1 MPNLYTIGTGGKSAE
16 VFFRLLEEH
25 GVRRVIDIRLRNT
38 SQLAGYTK
46 MSDLP
51 FFLKRILRADYV
63 HEPLLAPTDELLD
76 GYKQRRLSWPAYERA
91 YRDLIATR
99 DAQIRHSVASLTD
112 AALLCAEPSP
122 VHCHR
127 RVAAEYL
134 AERGRGLTVVHLQ

>member
-1 MPNLYTIGTGGKSAE
+1 MPNVYTIGTGGKPASE
-16 VFFRLLEEH
+16 FFRLLEEC

-51 FFLKRILRADYV
+51 FFLKRILGVDYH

-76 GYKQRRLSWPAYERA
+76 GYKQHRLSWAAYERA
-91 YRDLIATR
+91 YGALIASR
-99 DAQIRHSVASLTD
+99 DSAIRASVPSFAET
-112 AALLCAEPSP
+112 ALLCSEPSP
-122 VHCHR
+122 LQCHR

-134 AERGRGLTVVHLQ
+134 AEHRRDLSVVHLQ